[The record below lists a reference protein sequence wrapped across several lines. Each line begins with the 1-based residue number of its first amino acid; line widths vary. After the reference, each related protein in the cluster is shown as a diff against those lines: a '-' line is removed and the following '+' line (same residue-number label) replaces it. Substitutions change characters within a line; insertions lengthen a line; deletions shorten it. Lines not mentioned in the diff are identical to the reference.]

1 MLCLS
6 RELGESIVINEN
18 VKVTLLK
25 NRRGGFM
32 LGIEAPKEI
41 PIRRQEIERDQTRN
55 CEAAGSV

>member
-25 NRRGGFM
+25 NRHGGFM
-32 LGIEAPKEI
+32 LGIEAPREI
-41 PIRRQEIERDQTRN
+41 PIRRQEIDRDQTRN
-55 CEAAGSV
+55 RETAGSV

>member
-6 RELGESIVINEN
+6 RELGESIVIGEN

-25 NRRGGFM
+25 SRRGGFM

-41 PIRRQEIERDQTRN
+41 TIRRQEIETRDASQQKI
-55 CEAAGSV
+55 A

>member
-1 MLCLS
+1 MSCLS

-32 LGIEAPKEI
+32 LGVEAPREI
-41 PIRRQEIERDQTRN
+41 PVRRQEIDHDQTRN
-55 CEAAGSV
+55 CETAGSV

>member
-32 LGIEAPKEI
+32 LGVEAPREI
-41 PIRRQEIERDQTRN
+41 PVRRQEIDHDHTRN
-55 CEAAGSV
+55 CETAGSV

>member
-32 LGIEAPKEI
+32 LGVEAPREI
-41 PIRRQEIERDQTRN
+41 PVRRQEIETRDASN
-55 CEAAGSV
+55 KEIA

>member
-32 LGIEAPKEI
+32 LGIEAPQEI
-41 PIRRQEIERDQTRN
+41 PIRRQEIESQDASRQ
-55 CEAAGSV
+55 EIA

>member
-6 RELGESIVINEN
+6 RELGESVVIGEN

-41 PIRRQEIERDQTRN
+41 PIRRQEIETRDASQQKI
-55 CEAAGSV
+55 A

>member
-6 RELGESIVINEN
+6 RELGESIVIGEN

-25 NRRGGFM
+25 SRRGGFM